1 MVIQSSSQLRREG
14 ETKVTYIATD
24 HGNQILTGL
33 QSLRKKRQ
41 LFDVTLVAEGQK
53 FKAHR
58 VVLASCCDYFRAM
71 FTDGLKETTQDIISM
86 NGVTAKG
93 IKSIIEF
100 AYSSNMELD
109 RDNVEDILLAANHIQ
124 LLPVIA
130 ACTQYLESHLSFDN
144 CFEMFNLA
152 DLLSLKELKNIVA
165 RFMCSHLDHFLFDRI
180 PQLTCHT
187 LCHVLDCD
195 FPVNCSELD
204 ILSGILDWIYFKFDE
219 RKSSACELFS
229 RLRFSEL
236 TLLDIDAISNKKQL
250 LQLFEKQPEVEK
262 LLKSTVMTS
271 VYNQSGLLNN
281 RGFKEVLVCVG
292 GFSHDRGMTN
302 DLRYLNTESNSW
314 DILTKIPHV
323 EQCDFGLTVLNNDL
337 YLVGG
342 CYNDLMQEIIHQYC
356 FKYSPHDNCWQSIA
370 PYPSERCRLFV
381 GAVEEKLYAIGGR
394 FGSDDFAQDSETL
407 CECYDPEEDRW
418 DPISPIPNNRSEHAG
433 VSHRGHLYISGGIH
447 DDHALA
453 DFYVYYPEFDY
464 WSEHTPM
471 QSRRADHSMFVY
483 NNQIHVIGGWH
494 ETNADDKVLVN
505 SIDCYNLST
514 SQWETLGTVPNP
526 RLYAS
531 YTCFNN
537 KVYMIGGWIDGDY
550 QRKADTVLVLDLKT
564 MTWSENLT
572 PNIEA
577 WEHNSCTVYI
587 PKSTQTEREFC
598 NCLHS

>member
-14 ETKVTYIATD
+14 ETKVTYVATE

-124 LLPVIA
+124 LSPVIA
-130 ACTQYLESHLSFDN
+130 ACTKFLESHLSFDN

-165 RFMCSHLDHFLFDRI
+165 RFMCSHVDHFLFDQM
-180 PQLTCHT
+180 PKLTFHT
-187 LCHVLDCD
+187 LRHILDCD
-195 FPVNCSELD
+195 FPVNCSEMD

-219 RKSSACELFS
+219 RKNLACQLFS

-236 TLLDIDAISNKKQL
+236 TLLDIDTISNKKQL
-250 LQLFEKQPEVEK
+250 LQLFENQPEVEK
-262 LLKSTVMTS
+262 LLRSTVLTS
-271 VYNQSGLLNN
+271 VYKHSGLLNN

-292 GFSHDRGMTN
+292 GFSHDRG
-302 DLRYLNTESNSW
+302 
-314 DILTKIPHV
+314 
-323 EQCDFGLTVLNNDL
+323 
-337 YLVGG
+337 
-342 CYNDLMQEIIHQYC
+342 
-356 FKYSPHDNCWQSIA
+356 
-370 PYPSERCRLFV
+370 
-381 GAVEEKLYAIGGR
+381 AVEDKLYAIGGR
-394 FGSDDFAQDSETL
+394 FGSDDFAQNSETP

-433 VSHRGHLYISGGIH
+433 VCHRGHLYISGGIH
-447 DDHALA
+447 DDHALS

-494 ETNADDKVLVN
+494 ETNADDRVLVN
-505 SIDCYNLST
+505 SIDCYNIST
-514 SQWETLGTVPNP
+514 SQWETIGTVPNP

-550 QRKADTVLVLDLKT
+550 QRKAETVLVLDLKT
-564 MTWSENLT
+564 LTWSENLT

-577 WEHNSCTVYI
+577 WEHNSCSVYI
-587 PKSTQTEREFC
+587 PKSSLTERV
-598 NCLHS
+598 L